1 MNPTNM
7 LELQKL
13 VLENV
18 YENKLLFEKEL
29 RKSFQWLGYEELLH
43 LYYWATGKFNEQYC
57 NIIDCVFKG
66 FDFQNVNPFGSL
78 VKNKVIS
85 QVDDK

>member
-18 YENKLLFEKEL
+18 YENKLIFVKEL
-29 RKSFQWLGYEELLH
+29 KKSLQWLDHDDLIK
-43 LYYWATGKFNEQYC
+43 LYNWAIGKFNERYQ
-57 NIIDCVFKG
+57 NIIKCVYLG
-66 FDFQNVNPFGSL
+66 FDF
-78 VKNKVIS
+78 
-85 QVDDK
+85 

>member
-18 YENKLLFEKEL
+18 YENKSFFVKEL
-29 RKSFQWLGYEELLH
+29 QKSFQWLDHEDLNI
-43 LYYWATGKFNEQYC
+43 LYRWAIEKFSEQYRK
-57 NIIDCVFKG
+57 IIDCMFLG
-66 FDFQNVNPFGSL
+66 FDLQNSNNILSYIRNIG
-78 VKNKVIS
+78 
-85 QVDDK
+85 